1 MSGKSNE
8 VLNLR
13 LIPLGIIAALAMIL
27 FGGTTLAQINLDET
41 KNIGIDMY
49 YEISLTGIEAGEV
62 LNVNIQVTKGGPVDV
77 LLMKSSDYVKYLT
90 VTQSEQGGIFNYYVD
105 GSSDNIKSKTYSFT
119 FPENGDYYLVID
131 NTVNPIGG
139 ANPAGAVDVH
149 AKITVVSQAPTQNRD
164 QGIVDNAN
172 RLNDDYKWK
181 LDLVIEIQK
190 RTDALGTAATKE
202 MYIEWKLRN
211 KEAIE
216 SGERLAS
223 YITEN
228 RNVLN
233 QKWVSDALVLIANN
247 KVTFERDNQNLEQLI
262 NSPQSPGFEA
272 ILTGIGIIL
281 VMVLRR
287 R

>member
-1 MSGKSNE
+1 MSRKNSEVSNWCPI
-8 VLNLR
+8 R
-13 LIPLGIIAALAMIL
+13 LSVIATLVMIVVS
-27 FGGTTLAQINLDET
+27 GVTLAQINLDET
-41 KNIGIDMY
+41 KSIGMDMY
-49 YEISLTGIEAGEV
+49 YEISLNGIEAGEV
-62 LNVNIQVTKGGPVDV
+62 LNVNIQVTKGAPVDV

-90 VTQSEQGGIFNYYVD
+90 AAQSGQGGIFNYYVE
-105 GSSDNIKSKTYSFT
+105 GSSDSIKSKTYSFT

-139 ANPAGAVDVH
+139 ANPTGAVDIH
-149 AKITVVSQAPTQNRD
+149 AKITVVSPAPTQNRD

-172 RLNDDYKWK
+172 RLNEDYKWK
-181 LDLVIEIQK
+181 LDQVAEIQK

-228 RNVLN
+228 RNVLDEMS
-233 QKWVSDALVLIANN
+233 K
-247 KVTFERDNQNLEQLI
+247 
-262 NSPQSPGFEA
+262 G
-272 ILTGIGIIL
+272 ILDPYT
-281 VMVLRR
+281 
-287 R
+287 